1 MKHFLLLFSFLVLSF
16 SAEAQLASGSKFTGQ
31 IKTKDIN
38 DNDVDIQAD
47 LKAGKTVILDI
58 FATWCGPCWSF
69 HNAGVLKELHKT
81 LGAEGADK
89 IRVYAIEADSRT
101 PFDHLFSQVAGT
113 STVPSS
119 LGDWT
124 KDVPYSI
131 INDHTFNTI
140 LNIAFFPTLYVIR
153 PDQSVMEMGSYRYN
167 AEIWAKALVPT
178 AEKDLILSSSIDS
191 KTFCLQTTFSQKPT
205 VINMGTT
212 PVASMDMS
220 LTLNGEETLSSFATA
235 VGVFEE
241 KEISFGTKTI
251 KETTEISVKIEG
263 VDGVADEEDDLGE
276 ISGTFY
282 RPLIKKDSL
291 IVKFTTDFYPN
302 ETSWIIRDN
311 KNRTVHSQPKYKAGT
326 EDQFGGGGADANKE
340 FTYKLP
346 TKNTDINCLTLT
358 ITDSYGDGMTAFN
371 ASHPIPGVE
380 IYNTAGDL
388 LKPKINTDYN
398 FQSAAANTAST
409 TKIFVAAD
417 FTSSLE
423 DAEFVENLSVYPNPA
438 TDILNVNM
446 VIKSGVEYQIFISD
460 VMGARVTDIVK
471 NTNFINVANLSSGMY
486 FINVQTKD
494 GLYTHKFSKI

>member
-1 MKHFLLLFSFLVLSF
+1 MKHFLLLFSFLIFTL
-16 SAEAQLASGSKFTGQ
+16 SAEAQIASGQKLTGN
-31 IKTKDIN
+31 IKAKDIN
-38 DNDVDIQAD
+38 DNDVDIYAD
-47 LKAGKTVILDI
+47 LAAGKTVVLDV

-69 HNAGVLKELHKT
+69 HNAGVLKELHKA
-81 LGAEGADK
+81 LGADGADK
-89 IRVYAIEADSRT
+89 IRIYAIEADSRT
-101 PFDHLFSQVAGT
+101 PFDHLFSEVAGT
-113 STVPSS
+113 SSVPSS

-124 KDVPYSI
+124 KDVPYQI

-153 PDQSVMEMGSYRYN
+153 PDKTVMEMGSYRYN
-167 AEIWAKALVPT
+167 AQVWQKALVPT
-178 AEKDLILSSSIDS
+178 AEKDLIISSVIDS
-191 KTFCLQTTFSQKPT
+191 KTFCVSSNFAQKPT

-212 PVASMDMS
+212 AVSSMDVS
-220 LTLNGEETLSSFATA
+220 LTLNGTETLSSFNTA

-251 KETTEISVKIEG
+251 KETTEITVKIEG

-276 ISGTFY
+276 ISGTLY
-282 RPLIKKDSL
+282 RPLIKKDSF

-302 ETSWIIRDN
+302 ETSWAIRDN
-311 KNRTVHSQPKYKAGT
+311 KNRVVHTQPKYKAGT
-326 EDQFGGGGADANKE
+326 EDQFGGGGVDANKE

-371 ASHPIPGVE
+371 STHPVPGVE
-380 IYNTAGDL
+380 IYNTAGEL

-409 TKIFVAAD
+409 TRIFVAAD

-460 VMGARVTDIVK
+460 VMGARVSDIVK
-471 NTNFINVANLSSGMY
+471 NTNFINVSNLTSGMY

>member
-1 MKHFLLLFSFLVLSF
+1 MKHFLLLLSF
-16 SAEAQLASGSKFTGQ
+16 FITTFSLEAQIVSGQKLTGN

-38 DNDVDIQAD
+38 DNDVDIYAD
-47 LKAGKTVILDI
+47 LAAGKTVILDI

-81 LGAEGADK
+81 LGPDGADK

-101 PFDHLFSQVAGT
+101 PFDHLFAQVAGT
-113 STVPSS
+113 SAVPSS

-124 KDVPYSI
+124 KDVPYTI
-131 INDHTFNTI
+131 INDHTFNDV
-140 LNIAFFPTLYVIR
+140 LKIAFFPTLYVIR
-153 PDQSVMEMGSYRYN
+153 PDKTVMEMGSYRYN
-167 AEIWAKALVPT
+167 AAVWQKALVPT
-178 AEKDLILSSSIDS
+178 ATKDLILSSSIDS
-191 KTFCLQTTFSQKPT
+191 KSFCATTTFAQKPT

-220 LTLNGEETLSSFATA
+220 LSLNGVETLSSITKA
-235 VGVFEE
+235 VGIFEE
-241 KEISFGTKTI
+241 AEISFGTKTI
-251 KETTEISVKIEG
+251 KETTEIVVKIEG
-263 VDGVADEEDDLGE
+263 VDGVADAEDDLGE

-282 RPLIKKDSL
+282 RPLIRKDSL
-291 IVKFTTDFYPN
+291 VVKFTTDFYPN
-302 ETSWIIRDN
+302 ETSWAIRDN
-311 KNRTVHSQPKYKAGT
+311 KNRIVHTQPKYKAGT
-326 EDQFGGGGADANKE
+326 EDQFGGGGVDANKE

-346 TKNTDINCLTLT
+346 TKNVDINCLTLT
-358 ITDSYGDGMTAFN
+358 VTDSYGDGLTAFN
-371 ASHPIPGVE
+371 STHPVPGVE
-380 IYNTAGDL
+380 IYNTAGEL

-409 TKIFVAAD
+409 TRIFVAAD

-460 VMGARVTDIVK
+460 VMGARVSDVVK
-471 NTNFINVANLSSGMY
+471 NTNFINVADLTSGMY

-494 GLYTHKFSKI
+494 GLYTHKFTKI